1 MLESAKNQ
9 RKIIL
14 FNRGEFMIN
23 VQSQPQPRRLRFTV
37 DEYYK
42 MIELGMLKDYEK
54 AEIIEGELIQ
64 KMPIG
69 KKHSAVVE
77 KLNEI
82 LRDRLGKSVSLRNQQ
97 PVRFGKYNEPE
108 PDLAIL
114 HRREDFYA
122 NTRPVPKDVLILIE
136 VSDATLKYDRD
147 TKLTLYAEAGVPEA
161 WIVNLPNDII
171 EIHQKPSVGIYQLTK
186 IFKRGEQIESEI
198 LPDLKLE
205 VNEILF

>member
-1 MLESAKNQ
+1 M
-9 RKIIL
+9 
-14 FNRGEFMIN
+14 MN
-23 VQSQPQPRRLRFTV
+23 VQTQPQPRRLRFTV

-69 KKHSAVVE
+69 KKHSAAVE

-97 PVRFGKYNEPE
+97 PVRFSDYNEPE
-108 PDLAIL
+108 PDLAVL
-114 HRREDFYA
+114 KRREDFYSDQK
-122 NTRPVPKDVLILIE
+122 PVPKDVLLLIE

-147 TKLTLYAEAGVPEA
+147 TKLTIYAEAEIPEV
-161 WIVNLPNDII
+161 WIVNLPNDIV
-171 EIHQKPSVGIYQLTK
+171 EIHQNPSVGIYQLTK
-186 IFKRGEQIESEI
+186 IFKRGEIIESEI